1 MAAATQMTVVGVF
14 EERDTADRAIDA
26 LRTAGFGPEQ
36 IGVVA
41 RHTETN
47 PHLPRAADMNMDGI
61 DDDDAAADRAGEG
74 ASIGAL
80 SGAAIGGLVGL
91 GVLSAVVPVIGP
103 ALFAGTLGTILSNA
117 AGGAAIAGL
126 AGALLG
132 WGIPEEDARYYEG
145 EVTAGRTVVTVQ
157 AGQRFD
163 EARSILRSYG
173 AYEAG
178 SATTTPS
185 SSGLV

>member
-14 EERDTADRAIDA
+14 EDRDTADRAIDA
-26 LRTAGFGPEQ
+26 LRSAGFGPEQ
-36 IGVVA
+36 IGVVT
-41 RHTETN
+41 RGDETSR
-47 PHLPRAADMNMDGI
+47 LPRNADINMDGV

-91 GVLSAVVPVIGP
+91 GVLSGVIPVIGP
-103 ALFAGTLGTILSNA
+103 ALAGGTLAVILSNA
-117 AGGAAIAGL
+117 AGGAAIAGV

-132 WGIPEEDARYYEG
+132 WGIPEEEARYYEG
-145 EVTAGRTVVTVQ
+145 ELTAGRTIVTVQ
-157 AGQRFD
+157 ADRRFD

-173 AYEAG
+173 AYEAT
-178 SATTTPS
+178 SPTNST
-185 SSGLV
+185 SGLI

>member
-14 EERDTADRAIDA
+14 EDRDTADRAIDA
-26 LRTAGFGPEQ
+26 LRSAGFGPEQ
-36 IGVVA
+36 IGVVT
-41 RHTETN
+41 RHDEAN
-47 PHLPRAADMNMDGI
+47 SHLPRAADVNMDGV

-80 SGAAIGGLVGL
+80 SGAAIGGLIGL
-91 GVLSAVVPVIGP
+91 GVLSGVIPVIGP
-103 ALFAGTLGTILSNA
+103 ALAGGALATILSNA
-117 AGGAAIAGL
+117 AGGAAIAGV

-132 WGIPEEDARYYEG
+132 WGVPEEEAKYYEG

-157 AGQRFD
+157 ADRRFD

-173 AYEAG
+173 AYEAA
-178 SATTTPS
+178 SANTST
-185 SSGLV
+185 SGLV